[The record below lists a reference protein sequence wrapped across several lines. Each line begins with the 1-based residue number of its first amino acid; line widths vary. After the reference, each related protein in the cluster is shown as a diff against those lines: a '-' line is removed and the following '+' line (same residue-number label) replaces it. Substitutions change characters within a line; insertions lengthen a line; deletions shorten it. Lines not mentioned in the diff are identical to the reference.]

1 MIDKKLKVNLNGFKQ
16 KIHIKGDPEKPILL
30 FLHGGPGV
38 ANRHMCT
45 TYNQDLLDTF
55 MVVGWDQRGTGGSY
69 YGCDKETLSIK
80 QLTDDA
86 EALVEY
92 LCKEFNKEKIFVIG
106 GSWGSLLGVKLAY
119 TYPEHLYALVG
130 FGQFVDGEL
139 NEKLSYEFAL
149 NEATKAND
157 QESIDKLVKLGPPVM
172 AVYKGGYDGMLI
184 QREVMNKFGGYSKKN
199 QAKSYTS
206 GLAKAYLFSGE
217 YSIPDILGVLF
228 GNRMIL
234 EKMWPEI
241 GRVKLQNECTKFKI
255 PYFIFDGTLD
265 KNTPADLVEGYF
277 EKIEAPHKELIW
289 FEESGHNPL
298 IDEADKFKSL
308 LKDRLM
314 KVYKGEIK

>member
-1 MIDKKLKVNLNGFKQ
+1 MEDKIIKVDLNGFKQ
-16 KIHIKGDPEKPILL
+16 KIHIKGDPDKPILL
-30 FLHGGPGV
+30 FIHGGPGV
-38 ANRHMCT
+38 CNRHMCT
-45 TYNQDLLDTF
+45 VYNQDLLDTF
-55 MVVGWDQRGTGGSY
+55 MVVGWDQRGSGGSY
-69 YGCDKETLSIK
+69 WGCDKDTLSIK

-86 EALVEY
+86 KALVDY
-92 LCKEFNKEKIFVIG
+92 LCDTYHKDKIFAIG
-106 GSWGSLLGVKLAY
+106 GSWGSLLGTKLAY
-119 TYPEHLYALVG
+119 TYPEKLYAFVG

-184 QREVMNKFGGYSKKN
+184 QREVMNKYGGYSKKN
-199 QAKSYTS
+199 KSSSYTS

-217 YSIPDILGVLF
+217 YNIFDTLGVLF
-228 GNRMIL
+228 GNRMTL
-234 EKMWPEI
+234 DKMWPEI

-265 KNTPADLVEGYF
+265 KNTPADLVEGYY